1 MSEIITVQDLETLKK
16 HEIFES
22 EVLTGKVGG
31 LATGANI
38 DYATNAVT
46 GQVQKTLPA
55 ILRDLGFE
63 PASFDFTTGGTL
75 GVNDRDKAVLWPLA
89 GGGDG
94 FWYNWEGA
102 LPKVI
107 PAASTPYTTGGVAD
121 GAWRPV
127 GDISLRAELAE
138 DTGFVMIGTPSGTLK
153 DTLAARWANSGADK
167 KEIVF
172 ELPLLFPDYNA
183 ILAAHP
189 TWTYIY
195 PGAFTRGDDG
205 KIYIQYG
212 PNSSAAVERFVVV
225 YSATGTYLGYYQ
237 TNSGALNSGNF
248 AFAAEGVVVTSYYG
262 GTRLFV
268 GDAFGSILEYDITS
282 APYGSTL
289 TLMSSHQVGLYNQF
303 AFLNGVW
310 AVEQAP
316 PSSGHWVQRDV
327 IAYFN
332 SSFVMMGHTQ
342 LSMQDS
348 GYVSVN
354 VNDYGSR
361 MTKRQGLALAPGVL
375 LGGYGGVFISASTVE
390 APTNYQG
397 VKAFAADGSK
407 MVEALSSPSKFIA
420 KLIADGRPSTRIENE
435 GICYYGGDVFTLWIN
450 TDRAQPNA
458 HTGGVLIT
466 KEFSMTPN
474 LDLSGAVVVP
484 PGYSHEKI
492 ATGVFPRTLDGTVLT
507 NPITGTVMT
516 SMVDVLDF
524 MQYAGQKKVMIYTS
538 STPLLDLNGV
548 AIPSATTVTLTT
560 LNNFTFDIETTSTEK
575 VKRYRI
581 RFVDNDYIQELALGH
596 ESRFIRIAG
605 TDDAGTLT
613 FNRILG
619 RTRGNTADVDANQ
632 ILIID
637 QQNNSAGAST
647 LTIGGGSSVYRST
660 TAIQFATNPTMTAT
674 GGTIRWRMDD
684 VTFRPFADNL
694 YWLGTAGN
702 RVKEIFAAIG
712 AINTSDGREKTEP
725 LDITD
730 TVLDAWGDVNIITFQ
745 WLESIRLKGDDAR
758 WHFGV
763 IAQQVRDA
771 FIAHGLDG
779 CDYGLLCYDEWGDQF
794 EPVIEIREN
803 QETGK
808 TEEHHSGEMK
818 LVIEKGNRW
827 GIRPDQC
834 LFLEAAYQRRRCD
847 RIEARLAT
855 AGL

>member
-1 MSEIITVQDLETLKK
+1 MTVRNVKKNLAGQQDLLGGIGPFSQVRRGETIIVDGYAKSYIRLWKDFCGSGYK
-16 HEIFES
+16 GTFEDGCTVTS
-22 EVLTGKVGG
+22 GTDIVLSLTDGEAYTWSGSIPVDGKVLTAGSTPNDSGG
-31 LATGANI
+31 IGPGLW
-38 DYATNAVT
+38 
-46 GQVQKTLPA
+46 
-55 ILRDLGFE
+55 
-63 PASFDFTTGGTL
+63 
-75 GVNDRDKAVLWPLA
+75 GVKLTSSLLDALTSA
-89 GGGDG
+89 
-94 FWYNWEGA
+94 EGA
-102 LPKVI
+102 
-107 PAASTPYTTGGVAD
+107 GM
-121 GAWRPV
+121 V
-127 GDISLRAELAE
+127 G
-138 DTGFVMIGTPSGTLK
+138 TKHGTVENALSG
-153 DTLAARWANSGADK
+153 RWANSGADR

-183 ILAAHP
+183 IMAAHP

-212 PNSSAAVERFVVV
+212 PNISSAVERFVVV

-237 TNSGALNSGNF
+237 TNSGALNSGNY
-248 AFAAEGVVVTSYYG
+248 AFACEGVVVTSYYG

-316 PSSGHWVQRDV
+316 PSSGHWVQRNV

-332 SSFVMMGHTQ
+332 SSFAMLGHTQ

-354 VNDYGSR
+354 VNDYGSH

-474 LDLSGAVVVP
+474 LDLSGTVVVP

-492 ATGVFPRTLDGTVLT
+492 AVGVFPRTMDGTVLT
-507 NPITGTVMT
+507 NPLTGDVMT
-516 SMVDVLDF
+516 SIKDVLDF
-524 MQYAGQKKVMIYTS
+524 MQYGGQKRVVIYTS
-538 STPLLDLNGV
+538 STPLLDLDGV
-548 AIPSATTVTLTT
+548 AMPSATTVTMTT

-581 RFVDNDYIQELALGH
+581 QFVDNDYIQELALGH
-596 ESRFIRIAG
+596 ESRSVRISG
-605 TDDAGTLT
+605 TDDAGTIT

-632 ILIID
+632 ILIFD

-647 LTIGGGSSVYRST
+647 LTIGGGSSTYRST

-674 GGTIRWRMDD
+674 GGTTRWRMDD

-694 YWLGTAGN
+694 YWIGTAGN

-712 AINTSDGREKTEP
+712 TINTSDGREKTAP

-730 TVLDAWGDVNIITFQ
+730 AVLDAWGDVQLITFQ
-745 WLESIRLKGDDAR
+745 WLESVRQKGEDGAR

-779 CDYGLLCYDEWGDQF
+779 TDYGLLCYDEWGSAEVVVD
-794 EPVIEIREN
+794 ENGEIVSPAIEA
-803 QETGK
+803 
-808 TEEHHSGEMK
+808 
-818 LVIEKGNRW
+818 GNRW

-834 LFLEAAYQRRRCD
+834 MFLEAAYQRRRCD
-847 RIEARLAT
+847 KIEARLSK